1 MNEVPEKLHLGK
13 VKSTGKGREDEHISV
28 LIDLKKIKEKKKEGD
43 LRTLQGMGGQPFS
56 RKHVFGRE
64 N

>member
-28 LIDLKKIKEKKKEGD
+28 LIDLKKKKRKKKGRRFKNSTRD
-43 LRTLQGMGGQPFS
+43 GRPALQ
-56 RKHVFGRE
+56 
-64 N
+64 